1 MSSLK
6 RGSGLDPYLNSPL
19 FGAIGA
25 SASTPGADRELQIQR
40 MYEHSIAELA
50 MNRFKWENLPE
61 SVDPRFLEL
70 QLLIAGIV
78 VWYYDDK
85 FEKLVVVQGAGTG
98 YINFNQNPIS
108 YTVMGPGT
116 KLLNADDSSLAF
128 EPKILSAYIPQVD
141 FEKPEEKLMRK
152 AVGMWG
158 NYLRYPDIDKV
169 TLYSSRLA
177 TIERTLEI
185 NSKNARRTKVV
196 TSTMNN
202 QLSMTNISRQQDE
215 GVEVINVKEGAG
227 IGENITAIDLGILP
241 DQYDKLSI
249 LRTRWWNECMNLLG
263 IDNANQDKKERLV
276 AAEVGANDAQTDS
289 MRYVALNS
297 RRYYAE
303 QINHVFGQNIT
314 VDFNTEV
321 EKQAQE
327 MAEAM
332 GINDGA
338 SV

>member
-1 MSSLK
+1 
-6 RGSGLDPYLNSPL
+6 
-19 FGAIGA
+19 
-25 SASTPGADRELQIQR
+25 
-40 MYEHSIAELA
+40 
-50 MNRFKWENLPE
+50 
-61 SVDPRFLEL
+61 
-70 QLLIAGIV
+70 
-78 VWYYDDK
+78 
-85 FEKLVVVQGAGTG
+85 
-98 YINFNQNPIS
+98 
-108 YTVMGPGT
+108 MGPGT